1 MRRIALY
8 CLVLL
13 ALLPLMAARGG
24 GFGRVRH
31 NITRAPDTPAAPKY
45 NKRAASNIQAK
56 LAEPR
61 PLANL
66 ADKGPRRYVIYCFR
80 DEAVRDENYC
90 EIEMAIWRWYNQL
103 GYFDGNRQSNL
114 RFYEWKRKVGNHMVP
129 VLCRD
134 GNMQWNHHVPNYALE
149 IFSDESVEG
158 VVTTIGY
165 EPHGEAGRHR
175 MRIGKMHYSQNK
187 LAGIFTH
194 EVS

>member
-56 LAEPR
+56 LAEPW

-90 EIEMAIWRWYNQL
+90 EIEMAIWRWY
-103 GYFDGNRQSNL
+103 
-114 RFYEWKRKVGNHMVP
+114 KKP
-129 VLCRD
+129 
-134 GNMQWNHHVPNYALE
+134 
-149 IFSDESVEG
+149 
-158 VVTTIGY
+158 GY
-165 EPHGEAGRHR
+165 EPDGEAGRHR
-175 MRIGKMHYSQNK
+175 MRIGEMDYSQNK
-187 LAGIFTH
+187 LVGIFTH
-194 EVS
+194 EVSYGCYFRNTQLTST